1 MEKENIKLSRVC
13 VETRKLEE
21 KSLATPQCVYSDT
34 AWINSFNAALYIY
47 RKVPLI

>member
-34 AWINSFNAALYIY
+34 AWINSFNAALHIY

>member
-1 MEKENIKLSRVC
+1 MEKESIKLSRMC
-13 VETRKLEE
+13 LATRKLEE
-21 KSLATPQCVYSDT
+21 ESLASAQCVHSDT